1 MAIGKTMSDKKP
13 FNHKDFASITIKYGQ
28 DRGLLVLLLWCPC
41 TSMGKG
47 LFPWC
52 PLGLEIE
59 AFQKGMQN
67 YVCMYESTYYGST

>member
-1 MAIGKTMSDKKP
+1 MATGKI
-13 FNHKDFASITIKYGQ
+13 NIAVL
-28 DRGLLVLLLWCPC
+28 RVLLLRRPC

-47 LFPWC
+47 LFSWC

-67 YVCMYESTYYGST
+67 YVCMQVQKVLLS